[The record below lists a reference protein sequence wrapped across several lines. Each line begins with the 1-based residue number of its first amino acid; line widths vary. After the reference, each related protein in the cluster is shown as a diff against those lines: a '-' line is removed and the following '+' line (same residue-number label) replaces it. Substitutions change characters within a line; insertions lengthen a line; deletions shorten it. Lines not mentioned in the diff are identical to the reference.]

1 MRPFIRIASR
11 SSFAHLLLGVYRG
24 CGGSSVWSS
33 FFFFVDFLAR
43 QQMQLQM
50 QQQQQTMVMMPPT
63 QSISMLQ
70 PQPQQM
76 GVNQTMLMTQRQ
88 VVDSAGAAAVVHA
101 VPVVAPQQQAQLVS
115 QGP

>member
-1 MRPFIRIASR
+1 MRS
-11 SSFAHLLLGVYRG
+11 LLLA
-24 CGGSSVWSS
+24 
-33 FFFFVDFLAR
+33 VDFLAR

-63 QSISMLQ
+63 QSISMM
-70 PQPQQM
+70 QPQQM
-76 GVNQTMLMTQRQ
+76 GVVQTMPIMQPQ

-101 VPVVAPQQQAQLVS
+101 VPVVAPAQQQPQLVT